1 MNLQNNNIIDDYSV
15 DIIIIGKNEG
25 DILEKAFESVKKASD
40 IYTTK
45 KQTIP
50 RIIYVDGKSS
60 DNSVELAA
68 SFGIETY
75 IVSGK
80 PTPPAGRKLGL
91 CKGHGKYV
99 FFLDGDMEVDESWL
113 FHAVGFL
120 EANENCAGVA
130 GLLDWIYI
138 NNNKIVWEKKNYFN
152 VVEDVEEVVG
162 GVGGG
167 MIFKR
172 TALEQVGGWN
182 VMLERSGELDLYLR
196 LLSANYKLNY
206 LKIPMVRHYDLKS
219 SKPKNFIKRILI
231 NKNIFNQGQIA
242 RHTTKSYEVWRM
254 LAKIYWLHILH
265 PIIILLMLLS
275 AIFYYG
281 TKENI
286 YIYIFFIIAVVFISA
301 HLKYKSGDI
310 TRTIVSMATMNIY
323 SPAFIAG
330 FMKNLGKKKQEHHR

>member
-1 MNLQNNNIIDDYSV
+1 MNLQNNNILDDYSV

-25 DILEKAFESVKKASD
+25 DILKKGFKSVKIASD
-40 IYTTK
+40 IYASK
-45 KQTIP
+45 KQTMP
-50 RIIYVDGKSS
+50 RIIYIDGQSS

-80 PTPPAGRKLGL
+80 PTPTAGRQLGL
-91 CKGHGKYV
+91 CKGYGKYV

-113 FHAVGFL
+113 LHTVDFL
-120 EANENCAGVA
+120 EANNNCAGVA
-130 GLLDWIYI
+130 GLLNWIYI
-138 NNNKIVWEKKNYFN
+138 NNNKIVLEKKNYFN
-152 VVEDVEEVVG
+152 VVEDIEEVVG

-172 TALEQVGGWN
+172 YALEQVGGWN

-206 LKIPMVRHYDLKS
+206 LRIPMVKHYDLKS
-219 SKPKNFIKRILI
+219 SKSKNFLKRILI
-231 NKNIFNQGQIA
+231 NKNVFNQGQIA
-242 RHTTKSYEVWRM
+242 RHATKCYEVWRM
-254 LAKIYWLHILH
+254 LAKIYWLHVLH

-286 YIYIFFIIAVVFISA
+286 YMYIFFIIVVVFISA
-301 HLKYKSGDI
+301 HFTYKSGNI
-310 TRTIVSMATMNIY
+310 TRTIV
-323 SPAFIAG
+323 
-330 FMKNLGKKKQEHHR
+330 